1 MLRDFVVSNVC
12 MRSILRLTKSS
23 DWYLILAFMTFLIG
37 CNSEPAPP
45 VTSNP
50 SIPVPLKVEKITP
63 RGNEKYLALDSDLIF
78 NQNELYTFELNLPE
92 SNLASINAN
101 PAAEQYV
108 EGSITF
114 NGETLSPVGIRY
126 KGSVGAFVNCLSG
139 TDWSNPSGYKTCTKL
154 SIKVKINWDDT
165 DDQFYGLKKLQFH
178 SQNLDPTLMRE
189 RLGYWLFREMGVPA
203 PRSVHAR
210 LIINGNYSGVYALT
224 EQIDGRFG
232 RQNFEDGTGNLYKEV
247 WPLNMN
253 GQPQSDQTYLNHLKT
268 NEEGNPSAILIRT
281 FAEEIAGSSSE
292 EIQSVIS
299 KWMNVEQII
308 SFAVVDR
315 TIRADDGPFH
325 WYCGGGFCSNHN
337 YYWYEDPTERKLHLI
352 PWDLDNA
359 LENLL
364 ENVNPVTPIADEW
377 GQITSDCEPFSYG
390 LFLGLQRSAACDKL
404 TAGWVS
410 FDDEYKQ
417 TLDQFKQGPFSESQ
431 VNSLLDFWQ
440 NQIRSSVLEASQH
453 HTDALNE
460 SDWDDA
466 VEYLKTGLTVARKK

>member
-1 MLRDFVVSNVC
+1 
-12 MRSILRLTKSS
+12 
-23 DWYLILAFMTFLIG
+23 
-37 CNSEPAPP
+37 
-45 VTSNP
+45 
-50 SIPVPLKVEKITP
+50 
-63 RGNEKYLALDSDLIF
+63 
-78 NQNELYTFELNLPE
+78 
-92 SNLASINAN
+92 
-101 PAAEQYV
+101 V

-126 KGSVGAFVNCLSG
+126 KGSIGAFVNCLSG

-165 DDQFYGLKKLQFH
+165 DDKFYGLKKLQFH
-178 SQNLDPTLMRE
+178 SQNLDPTHMRE

-210 LIINGNYSGVYALT
+210 LIINGTYSGVYALT
-224 EQIDGRFG
+224 EQIDGRFT

-253 GQPQSDQTYLNHLKT
+253 GQPQSAQTFLNHLKT

-281 FAEEIAGSSSE
+281 FAEEIAGSGSE

-315 TIRADDGPFH
+315 SIRADDGPFH
-325 WYCGGGFCSNHN
+325 WYCRGGFCSNHN
-337 YYWYEDPTERKLHLI
+337 YFWYEDPTESKLHLI

-410 FDDEYKQ
+410 FEDEYKQ

-453 HTDALNE
+453 HSDALHE

-466 VEYLKTGLTVARKK
+466 VEYLKSGLTVARKK